1 MFTFQAMK
9 FKKMSIFGGN
19 QIRPNIHINDI
30 VNVFFHFL
38 QNPEIKSG
46 AYNAGFENIKILDI
60 AEHVHRIPAIPV
72 NFRENLDEK

>member
-1 MFTFQAMK
+1 MYPLICLLFSYEIQK
-9 FKKMSIFGGN
+9 NVSFGGN

-46 AYNAGFENIKILDI
+46 AYNAGSENIKILDI
-60 AEHVHRIPAIPV
+60 AKKVNMETNARIYI
-72 NFRENLDEK
+72 

>member
-1 MFTFQAMK
+1 
-9 FKKMSIFGGN
+9 MSVFGGN

-46 AYNAGFENIKILDI
+46 AYNAGSEKYQ
-60 AEHVHRIPAIPV
+60 
-72 NFRENLDEK
+72 NFRYCKKSKHGNNARIILLNLMIIGHTDKTLRNC